1 MIARPEISLVIPT
14 HNRAHLILQ
23 TIEAALTQTMPFA
36 EILIIDDASTDDT
49 LIRLRRFGQRIRII
63 ESAKVGVQAARNLG
77 VEIAASPYVTLCD
90 SDDLLKPTFVETL
103 SGWLATHEEID
114 SAYVNYQSFDE
125 LGTAGDIMSGAPAGF
140 LQGAQVDGQFLFDIP
155 DLYARTVSFQPML
168 ASGVTVKKSFYQA
181 IGGFDPA
188 FDRVPAEDWEYTLR
202 AVAAGRTAICMV
214 PLVLIR
220 RHAGNDSKNLMR
232 QALGEVDVLK
242 FALKHHAAAQPH
254 RDILLTGIRK
264 RCHEV
269 FYESFR
275 RGQIGVAGSV
285 FPMLEPK
292 PTTLR
297 FKLKALVIRAYKRFD
312 QRDTYT
318 VLNFPPPKERRG

>member
-14 HNRAHLILQ
+14 HNRAHLILH

-36 EILIIDDASTDDT
+36 EILVIDDASTDDT
-49 LIRLRRFGQRIRII
+49 LIRLRRFGQRIRVI

-90 SDDLLKPTFVETL
+90 SDDLLRPTFVETL
-103 SGWLATHEEID
+103 SAWLAEHEEID
-114 SAYVNYQSFDE
+114 SVYVNYQSFDE
-125 LGTAGDIMSGAPAGF
+125 SGTAGDIMSGAPAGF
-140 LQGAQVDGQFLFDIP
+140 LQGGCTDGQFVFDIP
-155 DLYARTVSFQPML
+155 DLYARTVSFQPMMPTG
-168 ASGVTVKKSFYQA
+168 ATVKKFFYQA
-181 IGGFDPA
+181 IGGFDPG

-202 AVAAGRTAICMV
+202 AVAAGRTAICMT

-220 RHAGNDSKNLMR
+220 RHVGNDSRNLLR

-242 FALKHHAAAQPH
+242 FALKYHGAAQSY
-254 RDILLTGIRK
+254 RDILLAGIRK

-285 FPMLEPK
+285 FPLLERA

-297 FKLKALVIRAYKRFD
+297 FKLKALLIRAYKRFD
-312 QRDTYT
+312 QRDAYT
-318 VLNFPPPKERRG
+318 VLDFPPPKERRG